1 MRIAVVPIAVLLATL
16 SGAAGL
22 AMADRA
28 PTPEERTRIM
38 QALKDLGFD
47 SAGEIEIEG
56 RRVEVENALHQDGRR
71 YELKLDAQT
80 LEVISKEEEDED
92 ED

>member
-1 MRIAVVPIAVLLATL
+1 MRVALAPVAVLVATL

-22 AMADRA
+22 AMADRT
-28 PTPEERTRIM
+28 PTPEERIRIM

-56 RRVEVENALHQDGRR
+56 RRVEVENALHKDGRR
-71 YELKLDAQT
+71 YELKLDVRT
-80 LEVISKEEEDED
+80 LELFSKEEEDDGED
-92 ED
+92 

>member
-1 MRIAVVPIAVLLATL
+1 MRIAFVPVAVLLATL
-16 SGAAGL
+16 SSAAGL

-47 SAGEIEIEG
+47 SVGEIEIEG
-56 RRVEVENALHQDGRR
+56 SRVEVENALHRDGGR
-71 YELKLDAQT
+71 YELKLDART
-80 LEVISKEEEDED
+80 LDLLSKEEEDEN